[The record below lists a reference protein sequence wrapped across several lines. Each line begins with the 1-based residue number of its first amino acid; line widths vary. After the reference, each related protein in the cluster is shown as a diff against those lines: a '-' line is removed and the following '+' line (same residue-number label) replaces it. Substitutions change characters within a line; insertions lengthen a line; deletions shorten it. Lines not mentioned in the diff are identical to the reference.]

1 VDILLPNGK
10 IPFYGSSTMDPEK
23 QDFRDSE
30 LVPDEELVRR
40 CVEGEISAFDQLIIR
55 YKERLYGV
63 IYNMTSNHEDTND
76 LLMEAFDRAYR
87 NLAGYKKDA
96 SFYTWLYRI
105 AVNRTLNLLEK
116 RKKTRNNLSLN
127 EMDLDL
133 SKDKE
138 LLDWSQGTDPER
150 SAQLK
155 DLQNKLNESLQK
167 LSDEHRA
174 VVVLF
179 DIEGLSHADIAK
191 IVNCS
196 EGTVRSRLH
205 YAHKQLQ
212 KMLASYL

>member
-1 VDILLPNGK
+1 
-10 IPFYGSSTMDPEK
+10 MDPEK
-23 QDFRDSE
+23 EDSRESE

-40 CVEGEISAFDQLIIR
+40 CVEGEVAAFDHLILR

-96 SFYTWLYRI
+96 LFYTWLYRI

-116 RKKTRNNLSLN
+116 RKKFRNNLSLN

-133 SKDKE
+133 SKE
-138 LLDWSQGTDPER
+138 QGLLDWSQVTDPER

-155 DLQNKLNESLQK
+155 DLQSKLNDSLQR
-167 LSDEHRA
+167 LSNEHRA

-179 DIEGLSHADIAK
+179 DIEGLSHADISK
-191 IVNCS
+191 ITNCS

-212 KMLASYL
+212 KMLVGYL